1 MPGPNDCNTGI
12 LLLDLRADDAMILV
26 TLVYIML
33 LLLLLVKIERRMNRS
48 SCTYNNSGSE
58 CKDVGIGV

>member
-1 MPGPNDCNTGI
+1 
-12 LLLDLRADDAMILV
+12 MILV